1 MQALAMGGYGG
12 YVWSAFG
19 FTLISMI
26 GLLWLSWRA
35 QRRRA
40 DELAA
45 LRSIVRSGSG
55 SDTAGR
61 TPPRRLVA
69 TRPARSQSVAT
80 PSAEPG
86 SRGFAASGPSSGT

>member
-1 MQALAMGGYGG
+1 MGGYGG
-12 YVWSAFG
+12 YVWAAFG

-45 LRSIVRSGSG
+45 LRSIVRSGVRSG

-69 TRPARSQSVAT
+69 TRPGRSQSVAT
-80 PSAEPG
+80 LSAEPG
-86 SRGFAASGPSSGT
+86 SRGLAASGPSSGT